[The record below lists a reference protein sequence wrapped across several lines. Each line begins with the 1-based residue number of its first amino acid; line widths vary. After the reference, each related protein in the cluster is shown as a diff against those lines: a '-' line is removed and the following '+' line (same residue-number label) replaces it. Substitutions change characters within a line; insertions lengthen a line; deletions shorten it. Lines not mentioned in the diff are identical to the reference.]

1 MPTFKKNLIVFLA
14 LAAVLLLPL
23 AAGATMVS
31 VPLVDGT
38 ATNTITNLS
47 GVVATGG
54 WDPAT
59 GTGFS
64 ITSTVTQFVDQ
75 TGSIV
80 YEYDYSVTVPRKNIS
95 HIIIG
100 VSQPPAGTYYQFWQ
114 GTVDN
119 HTTALTPNLYT
130 DTSNGQSNPNLP
142 TPPGLYGIKFPENS
156 TSASI
161 TFFSYNAPVWQ
172 DFYAKDG
179 KDGGVKVTAWNTG
192 FGATNA
198 SPYASNYII
207 GPDSTGGGFVPVPVP
222 PGVWLLGS
230 GLLGLGAWS
239 RIRKS

>member
-1 MPTFKKNLIVFLA
+1 MPTFKKNLIVLLA
-14 LAAVLLLPL
+14 LAAVLLLQL

-54 WDPAT
+54 WNPAT

-80 YEYDYSVTVPRKNIS
+80 YEYDYSVTVPRKDIS

-100 VSQPPAGTYYQFWQ
+100 VSQPPSGTNYQYWQ

-119 HTTALTPNLYT
+119 HTTTLIPFAYT

-142 TPPGLYGIKFPENS
+142 TPPGLYGIKFAGNG
-156 TSASI
+156 TSLSL

-192 FGATNA
+192 FGATTSPFA
-198 SPYASNYII
+198 SSYII
-207 GPDSTGGGFVPVPVP
+207 GPDSMGGGFQPVPLP
-222 PGVWLLGS
+222 PAVWLLGS
-230 GLLGLGAWS
+230 GLVGLGAWS
-239 RIRKS
+239 RFRKS